1 MQTRR
6 QVRLRLPHAG
16 VALNREVLMAWFMAH
31 YKDILLG
38 LMVLDG
44 YLIQIFPSQTIFAKI
59 KDILMGL
66 NK

>member
-1 MQTRR
+1 
-6 QVRLRLPHAG
+6 
-16 VALNREVLMAWFMAH
+16 MAWFMAH